1 MPADDPLSASILGAP
16 HQPSVSGA
24 GGDPRALS
32 PTICGVGGRPLR
44 PSTARVDVHL
54 PAPILSESRP
64 GAVSGRRECTSGG
77 GSPHGD
83 PVGATGG
90 RHPDGRPRFD
100 QPVPSGGYLW
110 WYVDGVS
117 TCGAFGLSIIIFVGS
132 VFSPYYY
139 WARQRASRQGLAVNA
154 EDHCAINVALYGPR
168 QHIWTMTERSA
179 RSLSRSED
187 SYALAGSSV
196 HWQHGEL
203 LIRID
208 ERAMP
213 LGGRVRGEVRLRA
226 PRLFPFQTALDAQ
239 GRHRWGPIAPT
250 ADIRAEFEHPKIRW
264 EGHGY
269 LDSNEGDEPID
280 QPFRSWDWSR
290 TLLPDGSV
298 AVIYDVRPEGATNR
312 LLALSFKPSG
322 EVDNF
327 TPGGRQPLG
336 RTLWGLSR
344 QIRAD
349 DHPAPRSSV
358 VKTLEDTPF
367 YARSLLNTQIMGEE
381 TLTMHETLDL
391 TRLRSNVVRLM
402 LPFRMP
408 RLR

>member
-1 MPADDPLSASILGAP
+1 
-16 HQPSVSGA
+16 
-24 GGDPRALS
+24 
-32 PTICGVGGRPLR
+32 
-44 PSTARVDVHL
+44 
-54 PAPILSESRP
+54 
-64 GAVSGRRECTSGG
+64 
-77 GSPHGD
+77 
-83 PVGATGG
+83 
-90 RHPDGRPRFD
+90 
-100 QPVPSGGYLW
+100 
-110 WYVDGVS
+110 
-117 TCGAFGLSIIIFVGS
+117 
-132 VFSPYYY
+132 
-139 WARQRASRQGLAVNA
+139 
-154 EDHCAINVALYGPR
+154 
-168 QHIWTMTERSA
+168 MTERSA